1 MMKLKKKKEKKT
13 LRANSKMPKHFI
25 AIATLKC
32 YVLYIYML
40 ILACHHKDW
49 ENKREHSGI

>member
-1 MMKLKKKKEKKT
+1 MKLKKKKEEKKT

-32 YVLYIYML
+32 YVLYIYVNL
-40 ILACHHKDW
+40 GLPPQGLK
-49 ENKREHSGI
+49 E